1 MHFRATRAAR
11 STFTHWLRGRATTTW
26 RRARRSDASTAFRRW
41 RRPNKKGGIE
51 MNALCIPCVLHAATG
66 AAGTTSAQQ
75 DLARALVK
83 MAAIAAAIVVLWLL
97 S

>member
-1 MHFRATRAAR
+1 
-11 STFTHWLRGRATTTW
+11 
-26 RRARRSDASTAFRRW
+26 
-41 RRPNKKGGIE
+41 